1 MGGGS
6 KIIKATAG
14 KQIQRAAKKVSKN
27 AAKQSRKVSVVAKPK
42 RVKARVQRAVKD
54 KEPKLVE
61 NTKNLLVLR
70 GNKTN
75 EEVNLLLRDMVRGF

>member
-1 MGGGS
+1 MAGG
-6 KIIKATAG
+6 KFIKQTAG
-14 KQIQRAAKKVSKN
+14 KQINRANKKVSKN
-27 AAKQSRKVSVVAKPK
+27 VAKQSRRVTTVEKPK
-42 RVKARVQRAVKD
+42 RVKAHVTRAIKD

-75 EEVNLLLRDMVRGF
+75 EEVNTLLRDLVRCLL

>member
-14 KQIQRAAKKVSKN
+14 KQIQRATRKVTKN
-27 AAKQSRKVSVVAKPK
+27 AAKQSRKVSSVAKPK
-42 RVKARVQRAVKD
+42 RVKARVLRAVKD

-75 EEVNLLLRDMVRGF
+75 EEVNLLLRDLVSAP